1 MRNKIVAIIILLV
14 ALSLIV
20 IGVIYGQNL
29 QLNSIY
35 ENMVA
40 VT

>member
-1 MRNKIVAIIILLV
+1 MRNKIVAVIILLI

-20 IGVIYGQNL
+20 IGIIQGQNL
-29 QLNSIY
+29 MLNSIY